1 MINTQQLRQEQ
12 TEKAQQIILT
22 DQFTAPTCI
31 AGADVG
37 FEEGGAVTRAAI
49 VIMHYPSLKFLNTK
63 SREFLQRFLI
73 SLVYFHLESALRY

>member
-22 DQFTAPTCI
+22 DQFMAPTYI

-37 FEEGGAVTRAAI
+37 FEIAVR
-49 VIMHYPSLKFLNTK
+49 
-63 SREFLQRFLI
+63 
-73 SLVYFHLESALRY
+73 SLVPLLLLCIIPPLKLLNIK

>member
-37 FEEGGAVTRAAI
+37 FEEGGAVTA
-49 VIMHYPSLKFLNTK
+49 PLS
-63 SREFLQRFLI
+63 
-73 SLVYFHLESALRY
+73 